1 MMPRFPWF
9 TTRRLLLVVAVL
21 AAVFGLLATLQRR
34 RERFRRLASEY
45 LSASKAVYTDGYD
58 VSMQGYHADLA
69 AKYRA
74 AAERPWLPVEADEA
88 PTDGVRAF
96 WVAHEAVK
104 QAYPGVSL
112 DDYVAQVILDEPDEP
127 NGPNVWAV
135 RYRRLDNR
143 SGMNVFVRHRVEIEL
158 HESDRPPDPP
168 KPEKVSG
175 NDQINGS

>member
-1 MMPRFPWF
+1 MRLPGM
-9 TTRRLLLVVAVL
+9 TARRWMIAVAAL
-21 AAVFGLLATLQRR
+21 AVVFGLLATLQRR
-34 RERFRRLASEY
+34 RERFRHLASEY
-45 LSASKAVYTDGYD
+45 LSASRAVYTDGYD

-88 PTDGVRAF
+88 PTDGLRAF

-127 NGPNVWAV
+127 DGPRIWAV
-135 RYRRLDNR
+135 RYRRLDDR
-143 SGMNVFVRHRVEIEL
+143 SGMNVFVRDRVEIEL
-158 HESDRPPDPP
+158 HEPDRPPDPP
-168 KPEKVSG
+168 KPK
-175 NDQINGS
+175 